1 MNVDLHCHTN
11 MSDGS
16 VTPEQLVEL
25 ANERA
30 LDILSITDHDTLD
43 AYSAIKVIPP
53 RLQLITGIEFSSQ
66 WRKQGI
72 HIVGLHVDP
81 LSESIIFGVAQQ
93 KKARLDRA
101 EKIAER
107 LSNLG
112 FEHCL
117 EGATLLADGQI
128 GRPHFAQHLV
138 NIGAVS
144 NIKQAFKKYLGAGKV
159 GDIKEQWAET
169 ATVVQWIRES
179 GGIAVLAHPS
189 KYKMTRTKLKELLTD
204 FCSAGGEGMEVIS
217 GLQVPAVTRDL
228 ATLCNQ
234 YDLLASCGSDFHAPG
249 MKWAALGLVSS
260 LPDNCNP
267 IWHRWA

>member
-16 VTPEQLVEL
+16 LTPEQLVEL
-25 ANERA
+25 ANERGV
-30 LDILSITDHDTLD
+30 DILSITDHDTLD
-43 AYSAIKVIPP
+43 AYSGLKSSSEKL
-53 RLQLITGIEFSSQ
+53 RLITGIEFSSQ

-72 HIVGLHVDP
+72 HIVGLNVDP
-81 LSESIIFGVAQQ
+81 LSPSIISGVAQQ
-93 KKARLDRA
+93 KKARQDRA
-101 EKIAER
+101 VKISER
-107 LSNLG
+107 LNTLG

-117 EGATLLADGQI
+117 EGATLLADGQL

-138 NIGAVS
+138 DIGAVS

-159 GDIKEQWAET
+159 GDIREQWAEL

-179 GGIAVLAHPS
+179 GGIAVLAHPT
-189 KYKMTRTKLKELLTD
+189 KYKMTRTKIKELLDD

-217 GLQVPAVTRDL
+217 GLQVPSVTKDL

-234 YDLLASCGSDFHAPG
+234 YGLLASCGSDFHAPG
-249 MKWAALGLVSS
+249 MKWAALGFVSS
-260 LPDNCNP
+260 LPDTCKP
-267 IWHRWA
+267 IWDRWT

>member
-16 VTPEQLVEL
+16 LTPDQLVEL
-25 ANERA
+25 ASERGV
-30 LDILSITDHDTLD
+30 DILSITDHDTLD
-43 AYSAIKVIPP
+43 AYSGLKYNPEKL
-53 RLQLITGIEFSSQ
+53 RLITGIEFSSQ

-72 HIVGLHVDP
+72 HVVGLNVDP
-81 LSESIIFGVAQQ
+81 LSDSIIFGVAQQ
-93 KKARLDRA
+93 KKARQDRA
-101 EKIAER
+101 IKIAER
-107 LSNLG
+107 LNNLG

-117 EGATLLADGQI
+117 KGATLLADGQI

-159 GDIKEQWAET
+159 GDIKEQWAEL
-169 ATVVQWIRES
+169 ATVVQWIYES

-189 KYKMTRTKLKELLTD
+189 KYKMSHTKLKELLED

-217 GLQVPAVTRDL
+217 GLQVPSVTKDL

-234 YDLLASCGSDFHAPG
+234 YGLLASCGSDFHAPG
-249 MKWAALGLVSS
+249 MKWAALGFVSS
-260 LPDNCNP
+260 LPDTCKP
-267 IWHRWA
+267 IWDRWA